1 MDDLMATEDQEI
13 DDIEEVEPIFRDSG
27 QACYVAYLFCSMP
40 ASPKSPMFTAREM
53 VEDGDL
59 DASRISGIRFGEHIS
74 PLEIRGECARVIA
87 HVEETLHGV
96 ELDAIRAKYDHGE
109 ERVLAMA
116 RVRDMLCDAINTPK
130 KAMTRI
136 VARQYGSQETK
147 AMLSDYAIAGSVG
160 GISHDSV
167 RRARQKAKKIIFGL
181 ESEALSKLS
190 PVFVAAGISKV

>member
-1 MDDLMATEDQEI
+1 MDDLMATEEPGI

-27 QACYVAYLFCSMP
+27 QACFVAYLFCSMP

-53 VEDGDL
+53 VADGL
-59 DASRISGIRFGEHIS
+59 LEEARISGIKFGDHAS
-74 PLEIRGECARVIA
+74 PLDIRGECAKVIRC
-87 HVEETLHGV
+87 VEKTLKGI
-96 ELDAIRAKYDHGE
+96 ELDAIMAKYDHGE
-109 ERVLAMA
+109 NRVMAMA

-167 RRARQKAKKIIFGL
+167 RRARQKTKKIIFGL
-181 ESEALSKLS
+181 ESEALAKLS
-190 PVFVAAGISKV
+190 PVFVASGISKV